1 MTHGRVTTPMT
12 AGRGASSPPQS
23 APPGGKLKGC
33 AVPSGDPA
41 RFAFGSPPFGPIERS
56 LVARYVRF
64 VDEQARFA
72 ATISKERISDW
83 PEWAAT
89 EEGSK

>member
-1 MTHGRVTTPMT
+1 
-12 AGRGASSPPQS
+12 
-23 APPGGKLKGC
+23 
-33 AVPSGDPA
+33 
-41 RFAFGSPPFGPIERS
+41 

-83 PEWAAT
+83 PERAAT
-89 EEGSK
+89 EEVSK